1 MLLLGNHIEGISLR
15 VFELGLV
22 MSISIWFPTKPR
34 RFTYL
39 TLTKRPI
46 KTKASIIN
54 AFVLTGHIVI
64 CDIVLRYDLFGHF
77 LRLVDDFGWHFGATL
92 VAAHV
97 GCVVLASPYH

>member
-15 VFELGLV
+15 VFELALV
-22 MSISIWFPTKPR
+22 MSISIWFPTKTR

-39 TLTKRPI
+39 TLI
-46 KTKASIIN
+46 KHPVETKASIIN

-64 CDIVLRYDLFGHF
+64 CDIVLRYDLFSHF
-77 LRLVDDFGWHFGATL
+77 LRLFDDFGWHFDATL
-92 VAAHV
+92 IAAYV